1 MPVALMSYP
10 VRDVLQAAQAARK
23 QTEAVHP
30 ICVPTVLDHEFTACF
45 LPAPRQLPY
54 RRTLQL
60 MGDPECKHKIA
71 EVLHLSFVYKPE
83 HIHKVGWSLS
93 R

>member
-1 MPVALMSYP
+1 MSYP